1 MPQKI
6 AQPRQK
12 SAAQALRRLE
22 KGNANFVNDEL
33 SHQLQ
38 DVSRRSELKKGQSPW
53 AIVVT
58 CADSRVVPEL
68 IFDTGIGELFV
79 VRVAGNV
86 ANTSTLASVEYAVHN
101 LGVKLIVVLGHEGC
115 GAVKAALDGND
126 LGYNLNHLLA
136 HIKPAIEKPFKMKGN
151 RMNEAVERN
160 ALCAAQQLPGRSEII
175 RNAQRLKVVPAIYR
189 LATGEVDYLSSQSS

>member
-86 ANTSTLASVEYAVHN
+86 ANTSTLASVE
-101 LGVKLIVVLGHEGC
+101 
-115 GAVKAALDGND
+115 
-126 LGYNLNHLLA
+126 
-136 HIKPAIEKPFKMKGN
+136 
-151 RMNEAVERN
+151 
-160 ALCAAQQLPGRSEII
+160 
-175 RNAQRLKVVPAIYR
+175 
-189 LATGEVDYLSSQSS
+189 

>member
-1 MPQKI
+1 MPSKTSQTK
-6 AQPRQK
+6 QK
-12 SAAQALRRLE
+12 SAAQALKRLE
-22 KGNANFVNDEL
+22 KGNHSFVADEL
-33 SHQLQ
+33 THQFQ
-38 DVSRRSELKKGQSPW
+38 DAGRRSELKNGQKPW
-53 AIVVT
+53 AIIVT

-79 VRVAGNV
+79 IRVAGNI

-136 HIKPAIEKPFKMKGN
+136 HIKPAIEKPFKKKGD
-151 RMNEAVERN
+151 RINEAAERN
-160 ALCAAQQLPGRSEII
+160 AICSAQHLLDRSEII
-175 RNAQRLKVVPAIYR
+175 RKSRQLKIVPAIYR
-189 LATGEVDYLSSQSS
+189 LATGEVDYLQAKQI